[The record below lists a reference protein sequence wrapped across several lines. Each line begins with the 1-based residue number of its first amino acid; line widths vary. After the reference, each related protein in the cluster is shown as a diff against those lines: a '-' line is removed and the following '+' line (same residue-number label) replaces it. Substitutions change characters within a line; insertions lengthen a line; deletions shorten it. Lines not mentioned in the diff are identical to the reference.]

1 MDFPATQPKPAA
13 DGKIIYYPPGV
24 KEITDKIT
32 NDEVVK
38 RLKVSNRGSSA
49 PQLSLLKGNVSSRE
63 RRTARG
69 FLPRLKC
76 PLLAYRPL

>member
-1 MDFPATQPKPAA
+1 MDFPAAQPKPAA

-38 RLKVSNRGSSA
+38 RLKVGHPGPSSYKFCFS
-49 PQLSLLKGNVSSRE
+49 Q
-63 RRTARG
+63 
-69 FLPRLKC
+69 
-76 PLLAYRPL
+76 

>member
-1 MDFPATQPKPAA
+1 MDFPPTQPKAAA

-38 RLKVSNRGSSA
+38 RLKVSNSDHQPS
-49 PQLSLLKGNVSSRE
+49 PCS
-63 RRTARG
+63 
-69 FLPRLKC
+69 F
-76 PLLAYRPL
+76 